1 MNIPIVPL
9 LGFCLSNKF
18 ENDNKLDKEFSKM
31 TSTFSS
37 AERTDSYK
45 KEKKHEISPIKLP
58 TVRIESEIV
67 CSKPRVR
74 VRTKPARNSLKNL
87 KTSKERKAVKLHDL
101 TDSVF
106 RDLPKSLLR
115 DIIISPKLTN
125 KIFAAIDSGLFSES
139 RSDMRKRS
147 ARRTN
152 CLSNSK
158 KSPFENI
165 FKDLDNYYEYTQEYR
180 KKKNASV
187 MVRPVSP
194 WLYQGKSRHYSIFAG

>member
-1 MNIPIVPL
+1 
-9 LGFCLSNKF
+9 
-18 ENDNKLDKEFSKM
+18 M

-37 AERTDSYK
+37 VEGMEIHK
-45 KEKKHEISPIKLP
+45 KEKKHEIFLIKLP
-58 TVRIESEIV
+58 TIKIENEFM
-67 CSKPRVR
+67 CNKPKVK
-74 VRTKPARNSLKNL
+74 VRTKPIRDSLKNL
-87 KTSKERKAVKLHDL
+87 KKSKERKVVKLNDL

-106 RDLPKSLLR
+106 RDLPKSLLK
-115 DIIISPKLTN
+115 DIVISPKLTN

-147 ARRTN
+147 ARRAN

-165 FKDLDNYYEYTQEYR
+165 FKDLDNSYEYTQEYR
-180 KKKNASV
+180 KKKNVSV